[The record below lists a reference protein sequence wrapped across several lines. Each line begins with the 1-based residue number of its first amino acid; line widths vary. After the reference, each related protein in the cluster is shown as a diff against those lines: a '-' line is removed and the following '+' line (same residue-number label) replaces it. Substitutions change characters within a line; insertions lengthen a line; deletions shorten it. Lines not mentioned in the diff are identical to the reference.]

1 MCRSDCLCVQI
12 GPGKYILDK
21 YNSLNDAPGFMMP
34 VNEVASL
41 DSAMD
46 PEAATRSQGEAI
58 GKFIQRVKEKEFHP
72 DALLMRQMLTAR
84 THTEQMAKVKK
95 QRERLH
101 ADRMEHKVDLCGK
114 WDRIKIENGKQA
126 QQRAI
131 RQRAAAQIASNALVL
146 TSHATRARRMGAV
159 LLRFREKQIVDRK
172 NHLCACAIQRCVC
185 AVCCVGSSY

>member
-1 MCRSDCLCVQI
+1 
-12 GPGKYILDK
+12 
-21 YNSLNDAPGFMMP
+21 MMP
-34 VNEVASL
+34 VNEVASF
-41 DSAMD
+41 DIARD
-46 PEAATRSQGEAI
+46 PEAAPRRQGEAI

-72 DALLMRQMLTAR
+72 DASMMRQMLTAR

-101 ADRMEHKVDLCGK
+101 VDRMEHKVDLCGK